1 METSEIR
8 ETSRVI
14 QKLESLLLVSVPRD
28 LMDEEVLWLRREVLR
43 EIRRYHS
50 RWVLLDF
57 SRVDICDSFFG
68 RFIQSMA
75 ETAGLMGAEVIVSGL
90 QDAVI
95 ETLIDLGMT
104 LSNIH
109 AVLDLDDA
117 LALSRASQQD
127 SVGSAISESASE
139 QDSEYAPAP
148 PVPSVVEGSAD
159 EGDEQSSDVLFAG
172 SLPANLRGAA

>member
-1 METSEIR
+1 METG
-8 ETSRVI
+8 TI

-28 LMDEEVLWLRREVLR
+28 LMDEEVLRLRREVSQ

-57 SRVDICDSFFG
+57 SQVDICDSFFG

-75 ETAGLMGAEVIVSGL
+75 DMAGLMGAEVIVSGL

-95 ETLIDLGMT
+95 ETLVELGMT
-104 LSNIH
+104 LPNIQ

-117 LALSRASQQD
+117 LAWSREEQQT
-127 SVGSAISESASE
+127 GEFPIG
-139 QDSEYAPAP
+139 
-148 PVPSVVEGSAD
+148 PSVSNDDTSGSD
-159 EGDEQSSDVLFAG
+159 LTEV
-172 SLPANLRGAA
+172 